1 MTEAMS
7 VVGQKLAV
15 GSSLATSV
23 GGPAADIAADFRAT
37 VRTPGRSALGAR

>member
-15 GSSLATSV
+15 GSSVATSV
-23 GGPAADIAADFRAT
+23 GANNGSERLHCLIADA
-37 VRTPGRSALGAR
+37 

>member
-15 GSSLATSV
+15 GSSVATSV
-23 GGPAADIAADFRAT
+23 GGQ
-37 VRTPGRSALGAR
+37 